1 MINREFTVYGNG
13 KHFKNKIL
21 PTLSKFKSVKI
32 KSIISR
38 NKNQCIENSSIKNL
52 NNKDCINYAY
62 ISTPISAHYKNILN
76 VINNKNIKVII
87 CEKTLTNNLE
97 KTNSVIIKCKNN
109 KILLLESYMYQYHP
123 QFSKLKKIV
132 KGIQK
137 KNKNGTIYC
146 RYTIPSLDKYDHR
159 NNVKLTGGIINEI
172 GCYPLS
178 ILYLLFDIDVEKLR
192 KIKIINKY
200 SKNKKKLIY
209 FKIKNLNFILS
220 WGYNSNYRN
229 RIIYKT
235 DNKTI
240 IANKF
245 FGKRNEDIINIEYL
259 NKKNFIKY
267 NFKNSDNFMYMFK
280 HFFSL
285 QNSFKNR
292 SYYFRE
298 IKKIYEV
305 IEYFK
310 S

>member
-1 MINREFTVYGNG
+1 M
-13 KHFKNKIL
+13 
-21 PTLSKFKSVKI
+21 
-32 KSIISR
+32 
-38 NKNQCIENSSIKNL
+38 
-52 NNKDCINYAY
+52 
-62 ISTPISAHYKNILN
+62 
-76 VINNKNIKVII
+76 
-87 CEKTLTNNLE
+87 
-97 KTNSVIIKCKNN
+97 
-109 KILLLESYMYQYHP
+109 
-123 QFSKLKKIV
+123 
-132 KGIQK
+132 
-137 KNKNGTIYC
+137 
-146 RYTIPSLDKYDHR
+146 
-159 NNVKLTGGIINEI
+159 
-172 GCYPLS
+172 
-178 ILYLLFDIDVEKLR
+178 
-192 KIKIINKY
+192 
-200 SKNKKKLIY
+200 IY

-259 NKKNFIKY
+259 NKKNFTKY

>member
-1 MINREFTVYGNG
+1 MINKEFTIYGNG

-21 PTLSKFKSVKI
+21 PTLDKFKSVKI

-38 NKNQCIENSSIKNL
+38 KKRQGEENSYNNL

-76 VINNKNIKVII
+76 VINKKNIKVII

-97 KTNSVIIKCKNN
+97 KTNNIIRKCKNN
-109 KILLLESYMYQYHP
+109 KILLLESYMYRYHP
-123 QFSKLKKIV
+123 QFSKLKKIIRS
-132 KGIQK
+132 IQQ
-137 KNKNGTIYC
+137 KNKKGTIYC

-178 ILYLLFDIDVEKLR
+178 VLYLLFNIDVEKLR

-200 SKNKKKLIY
+200 SKNKKKMIY
-209 FKIKNLNFILS
+209 FKIKSLNFILS

-245 FGKRNEDIINIEYL
+245 FGKRNEDRINIECL

-285 QNSFKNR
+285 QNNFKNR
-292 SYYFRE
+292 CYYFRE